1 MCGIVGYV
9 GKNGNSLK
17 VLIDG
22 LHNLEYRGY
31 DSSGICILKDNELYI
46 EKEKGRIKNLEEKL
60 DFNIKSNIGLGHTRW
75 ATHGIP
81 NKVNS
86 HPHTAGKIT
95 IVHNGIIENYKEIKD
110 EFKDYNFISDTDT
123 EVAVVLLNDL
133 YNKTNDMNKTIELF
147 KEKVRGAYAIGII
160 NTDFKD
166 RIFAIKKNS
175 PLIIGI
181 NKNENYIASD
191 VPAILEF
198 TNKYMLLEDD
208 EYAIIKS
215 DEVIVYDKD
224 NKITK
229 KEVKTFNGDKSSI
242 DKNGYDHFMIK
253 EINEEPEVIKKTLNS
268 ILENNEINLD
278 NILRKIIKK
287 YVFLVVVVPYMQ
299 E

>member
-181 NKNENYIASD
+181 NKNENYITSW
-191 VPAILEF
+191 F
-198 TNKYMLLEDD
+198 
-208 EYAIIKS
+208 
-215 DEVIVYDKD
+215 VYKLMF
-224 NKITK
+224 
-229 KEVKTFNGDKSSI
+229 E
-242 DKNGYDHFMIK
+242 
-253 EINEEPEVIKKTLNS
+253 
-268 ILENNEINLD
+268 
-278 NILRKIIKK
+278 
-287 YVFLVVVVPYMQ
+287 
-299 E
+299 

>member
-1 MCGIVGYV
+1 MCGIVGYA

-31 DSSGICILKDNELYI
+31 DSSGICILKDNDIYI

-81 NKVNS
+81 NKINS

-123 EVAVVLLNDL
+123 EVAAVLLNDL
-133 YNKTNDMNKTIELF
+133 YNKTNDMIKAIELF
-147 KEKVRGAYAIGII
+147 KEKARGAYAIGII

-181 NKNENYIASD
+181 NKDENYIASD

-198 TNKYMLLEDD
+198 TNK
-208 EYAIIKS
+208 
-215 DEVIVYDKD
+215 
-224 NKITK
+224 
-229 KEVKTFNGDKSSI
+229 
-242 DKNGYDHFMIK
+242 
-253 EINEEPEVIKKTLNS
+253 
-268 ILENNEINLD
+268 
-278 NILRKIIKK
+278 
-287 YVFLVVVVPYMQ
+287 
-299 E
+299 